1 MRFERKI
8 FIAVFCST
16 FLIGSLLI
24 WVGHHYAS
32 TKSREDFVSRYSVF
46 NRVLSDTLTRLDTST
61 ESLMLDAAKVVVA
74 RDAQKGL
81 LSTDELKAMSAEI
94 GMTHIFVVNK
104 DGTFIRSTNED
115 PRLIPNLYSFSQ
127 DYRRL
132 LQKGTYNKDA
142 TPIIQPMPEPKPY
155 KFLFL
160 PNSTRS
166 RIIEVGVRVDSI
178 AKTLMEAIKADPNVV
193 SMSLYSPNGAPFGT
207 FSADKVVFDGP
218 KAPLPENLSVVIDDA
233 DSTHFYSKVTSSH
246 THCSQC
252 DVSGTSSHG
261 EYYYVLESSVSK
273 SELNAIQ
280 ARMRW
285 AFVLLALLNLALA
298 FGVAKLL
305 SRRLVKNI
313 RVAVER
319 VRSIKASGDVTARIG
334 IQGEDEVA
342 FLTKEFD
349 KLLDQREEAQDL
361 LIEAEKT
368 ASKVQLARVVAH
380 NIRSPIIAIEMM
392 IPQLFMLTDRTR
404 RVLTNSV
411 NEIKELAE
419 QLKSKPESVTVQS
432 SSVGQVGEQVF
443 IPVLVEDVVNQ
454 KQIEYG
460 NRPEIQ
466 ISFVNEL
473 NDSDVFS
480 KASGIDLR
488 SVISNLVNN
497 AVESYGE
504 AGGSITVVLSASDRM
519 CTISVI
525 DQGCGVSTENMNKLG
540 QSCFTSKFGGD
551 GGLGLVHATQTAN
564 SWGGRVRI
572 QSEVEVGT
580 RVTLEIPRNERSGLL
595 RRIVETVAR

>member
-32 TKSREDFVSRYSVF
+32 TKAREDFVSRYSVF

-81 LSTDELKAMSAEI
+81 LSTNELKAMSTEI
-94 GMTHIFVVNK
+94 GVTHIFVVDK

-127 DYRRL
+127 DYRGL
-132 LQKGTYNKDA
+132 LKKGAYNQDA

-160 PNSTRS
+160 PNATRT

-178 AKTLMEAIKADPNVV
+178 AKTLMEAIKADQNVT
-193 SMSLYSPNGAPFGT
+193 SMSLYSPDGTPFGT
-207 FSADKVVFDGP
+207 FSADKVVFDGSKTTLP
-218 KAPLPENLSVVIDDA
+218 KNLNAVVDEA
-233 DSTHFYSKVTSSH
+233 DSTRFYSKVTSSH
-246 THCSQC
+246 TQCSQC

-273 SELNAIQ
+273 GEFNAIQ
-280 ARMRW
+280 VGMRW
-285 AFVLLALLNLALA
+285 TFVFLALLNLALA

-319 VRSIKASGDVTARIG
+319 VRSIKSSGDITERIG
-334 IQGEDEVA
+334 IQGVDEVA
-342 FLTKEFD
+342 FLTNEFD
-349 KLLDQREEAQDL
+349 KLLDQREKAQDF

-380 NIRSPIIAIEMM
+380 NIRSPLIAIEMV
-392 IPQLFMLTDRTR
+392 IPQLFMISDRTK

-411 NEIKELAE
+411 NEIKELSE
-419 QLKSKPESVTVQS
+419 QLKSKPETVTVQA
-432 SSVGQVGEQVF
+432 SSVGLVGEQVF
-443 IPVLVEDVVNQ
+443 LPVLVEDVVNQ

-460 NRPEIQ
+460 NHSEVRILL
-466 ISFVNEL
+466 VNEL
-473 NDSDVFS
+473 KDSDVFVKVPS
-480 KASGIDLR
+480 VDLR
-488 SVISNLVNN
+488 SILSNLVNN

-504 AGGSITVVLSASDRM
+504 AGGTVIVVLSASDRV
-519 CTISVI
+519 CSISVV
-525 DQGCGVSTENMNKLG
+525 DNGCGICFTQLGKLG
-540 QSCFTSKFGGD
+540 HAQLTSKLGED
-551 GGLGLVHATQTAN
+551 RGLGLVHAVQAVE
-564 SWGGRVRI
+564 SWGGQIVFHSDVGR
-572 QSEVEVGT
+572 GT
-580 RVTLEIPRNERSGLL
+580 RVTIEIPRPERRGLL
-595 RRIVETVAR
+595 QKLSRLAR